1 MTERKV
7 KAAVIGVGLIGEQHA
22 EAYRDY
28 PRSELVYVMDLN
40 AERAKAVGERL
51 ECRYTTSYA
60 ELAASDVEVVSV
72 ATPDHLHCEPV
83 MRMLEAGK
91 HVVVEKPIATK
102 TREAQRMMLAALEK
116 GVKLTVNL
124 GNRWDSNLISVKESI
139 NAGEIGEPIM
149 AYVRVSDT
157 IWVPR
162 KMLSWAGRSG
172 PQWFLFAHSMDLI
185 RWMLGQEAQEVYAV
199 GAKKV
204 LASEGIDAFDAI
216 QALVRFDKTFVTFET
231 AWILPEAWPAIVE
244 FEMTVN
250 GDQGRLQYSGT
261 RRGFELSS
269 DKVGKHMFARPSLWS
284 YFKLPYTWWG
294 APRNMVDCILDGG
307 EPAIAAADGL
317 AITALIEAVEKSIAE
332 GRPIVPAS
340 LLATTQRPG

>member
-22 EAYRDY
+22 ETYRDY
-28 PRSELVYVMDLN
+28 PRSELAYVMDLN
-40 AERAKAVGERL
+40 PDRAKAVGERL
-51 ECRYTTSYA
+51 GCRYTTSYA
-60 ELAASDVEVVSV
+60 ELAESDVEVVSV

-83 MRMLEAGK
+83 LRMIEAGK

-102 TREAQRMMLAALEK
+102 TKEAQQMVQAARAK

-124 GNRWDSNLISVKESI
+124 GNRWNAELIAVKESI
-139 NAGEIGEPIM
+139 NEGEIGEPIM
-149 AYVRVSDT
+149 GYVRVSDT

-162 KMLSWAGRSG
+162 QMLSWAGKSG
-172 PQWFLFAHSMDLI
+172 PQWFLFAHSMDLL
-185 RWMLGQEAQEVYAV
+185 RWMLGQEVQDVYAV
-199 GAKKV
+199 GVKKV
-204 LASEGIDAFDAI
+204 LAGEGIDAFDAI
-216 QALVRFDKTFVTFET
+216 QALVRFEKTFVTFET

-250 GDQGRLQYSGT
+250 GAQGRLQYSGT

-269 DKVGKHMFARPSLWS
+269 DKVGKHMFARPALWS
-284 YFKLPYTWWG
+284 YFKLPSSWWG

-307 EPAIAAADGL
+307 EPAIAADDGL
-317 AITALIEAVEKSIAE
+317 AITALIEATEKSIAE
-332 GRPIVPAS
+332 GRPIAPAS
-340 LLATTQRPG
+340 LLANT

>member
-1 MTERKV
+1 MAEQKV

-22 EAYRDY
+22 ETYRDY

-40 AERAKAVGERL
+40 AERAKAVGDRL
-51 ECRYTTSYA
+51 GCRYTNSLD
-60 ELAASDVEVVSV
+60 ELAASEAEVVSV
-72 ATPDHLHCEPV
+72 ATPDYLHFEPV
-83 MRMLEAGK
+83 MRMIEAGK
-91 HVVVEKPIATK
+91 HIVVEKPIATK
-102 TREAQRMMLAALEK
+102 TRQAEQMVAAAREK
-116 GVKLTVNL
+116 GVKITVNL
-124 GNRWDSNLISVKESI
+124 GNRWNPDLISVKECI

-162 KMLSWAGRSG
+162 EMLSWAGQSG
-172 PQWFLFAHSMDLI
+172 PQWFLFAHSMDLL

-199 GAKKV
+199 GVKKV

-216 QALVRFDKTFVTFET
+216 QAMVRFEQTFVTFET

-250 GDQGRLQYSGT
+250 GSQGRLQHSGT

-269 DKVGKHMFARPSLWS
+269 DKVGKHMFARPALWS
-284 YFKLPYTWWG
+284 YFKLPQTWWG
-294 APRNMVDCILDGG
+294 ALRNMVDCILDGG
-307 EPAIAAADGL
+307 EPAISAADGV
-317 AITALIEAVEKSIAE
+317 AVTAMIEAVEKSIAE
-332 GRPIVPAS
+332 GRPIAPAS
-340 LLATTQRPG
+340 LMTTA